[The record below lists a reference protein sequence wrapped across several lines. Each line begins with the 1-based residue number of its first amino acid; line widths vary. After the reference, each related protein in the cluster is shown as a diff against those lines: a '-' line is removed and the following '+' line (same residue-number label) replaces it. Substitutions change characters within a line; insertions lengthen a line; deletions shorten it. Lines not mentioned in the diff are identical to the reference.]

1 MSMCT
6 MARSVPLAGGLGDG
20 ASPASLAA
28 SASMRAC
35 HNYHVLAQHEEH
47 LATLSAWTQHCRA
60 GNDIDCP
67 ACARLDKGQVHLL
80 PSFDLHTNRDHAL
93 VGHPKRSLQK
103 QHWQSKAAAARL
115 PAADEM

>member
-35 HNYHVLAQHEEH
+35 HQLHILWELANCGIMLISH
-47 LATLSAWTQHCRA
+47 
-60 GNDIDCP
+60 
-67 ACARLDKGQVHLL
+67 
-80 PSFDLHTNRDHAL
+80 
-93 VGHPKRSLQK
+93 
-103 QHWQSKAAAARL
+103 
-115 PAADEM
+115 